1 MADQLIPCS
10 ACLRHV
16 RRAEVACPFCG
27 AAVSTAPQPPREPFR
42 RLAAAAAVAAGVA
55 ALTGCSDS
63 SSGSGSGTGF
73 YGSPGVLED
82 SGEDSGNPSGGDGS
96 AVAFYGGPQIDAG
109 SIILDTGTD
118 STGDGPSGDA
128 ADTGTGA
135 APDAAGDGPQTG

>member
-1 MADQLIPCS
+1 MAEQLVPCG

-27 AAVSTAPQPPREPFR
+27 AAVSTAPQAPREPFR

-55 ALTGCSDS
+55 ALTGCS
-63 SSGSGSGTGF
+63 SGSGSASSF
-73 YGSPGVLED
+73 YGSPCPCVPED
-82 SGEDSGNPSGGDGS
+82 SGEDSGNNFGEGGS
-96 AVAFYGGPQIDAG
+96 AVVFYGSPQIDAG

-135 APDAAGDGPQTG
+135 APDAESDGPQAG